1 MTVFFL
7 GMSMFVFADIL
18 SIAFSP
24 KEVVLYDEKTG
35 KMYKTSQE
43 QFKQMQQEKQ
53 KNKDF

>member
-1 MTVFFL
+1 
-7 GMSMFVFADIL
+7 MSMFVFADIL